1 MLSTTAKRILEAS
14 RDRGWVLEPDAN
26 QILRENGLPVPAY
39 RYATT
44 ADEALR
50 AATDIGYPLV
60 AKVVSSS
67 VLHKSDVEGVALG
80 IDSDKGLKAA
90 FSRFSR
96 IDGFRGVLVEEMAD
110 GLELIVGAKID
121 FQFGPVMLL
130 GLGGT
135 GVEIYQDVAIRM
147 APLAPADVRAMV
159 HSLKGRRLLEGYRG
173 AAAVDMAALE
183 RTLTGFADL
192 VVEMQAFIES
202 VDLNPVICSAEACVI
217 ADARI
222 MVRRRA

>member
-1 MLSTTAKRILEAS
+1 MLSPTAKRILEAS

-26 QILRENGLPVPAY
+26 QILRENGLPVTAY

-80 IDSDKGLKAA
+80 IDSDQGLKAA
-90 FSRFSR
+90 FARFSR
-96 IDGFRGVLVEEMAD
+96 IDGFRGVLVEEMAG

-130 GLGGT
+130 GMGGT
-135 GVEIYQDVAIRM
+135 GVEIYRDVVIRM

-173 AAAVDMAALE
+173 AAAVNMAALE

-192 VVEMQAFIES
+192 VVEMQDIIES

>member
-1 MLSTTAKRILEAS
+1 MLSTATKRILEAS
-14 RDRGWVLEPDAN
+14 RERGWVLEPDAK
-26 QILRENGLPVPAY
+26 QILRENGLRVPDY

-44 ADEALR
+44 AEEALR
-50 AATDIGYPLV
+50 AAADIGYPLV
-60 AKVVSSS
+60 AKVVSFS
-67 VLHKSDVEGVALG
+67 VLHKSDVGGVAVG
-80 IDSDKGLKAA
+80 IDSEQALEAA
-90 FSRFSR
+90 FSRFGR
-96 IDGFRGVLVEEMAD
+96 IDGFSGMLVEEMAD

-121 FQFGPVMLL
+121 FQFGPVILL

-147 APLAPADVRAMV
+147 APLTPADVHAMTD
-159 HSLKGRRLLEGYRG
+159 SLKGRRLLEGYRG
-173 AAAVDMAALE
+173 AAAVNMEALE
-183 RTLTGFADL
+183 RTLIGFADL

-202 VDLNPVICSAEACVI
+202 VDLNPVICSADTCVI